1 VGAVFASLS
10 VLNGW
15 TLMVGRIPFSAAED
29 GLFFRRFGKLH
40 PKYGTPHVALV
51 TGTLIA
57 AALIPLYF
65 VHSLLDTFTFLIL
78 LANLGALFPYLYNS
92 AAALMLARRPGG
104 DWTAVQ
110 RWRIQI
116 IGLVCF
122 SFLLWATYGVGQEV
136 IFYGFLV
143 MMAGVPLYIW
153 FRTSSKDA

>member
-1 VGAVFASLS
+1 
-10 VLNGW
+10 
-15 TLMVGRIPFSAAED
+15 
-29 GLFFRRFGKLH
+29 
-40 PKYGTPHVALV
+40 
-51 TGTLIA
+51 
-57 AALIPLYF
+57 
-65 VHSLLDTFTFLIL
+65 
-78 LANLGALFPYLYNS
+78 
-92 AAALMLARRPGG
+92 MLARRPGG